1 MGMGRGF
8 YVNFKVPELEAAM
21 KSLKTYDAK
30 TVLQIE
36 RQVSDSTKAIR
47 KGVVKRIHDVTGYL
61 RKHTSSSF
69 NVLKVEGT
77 VCEKAPHA
85 HLVEF
90 GHGGPAPAKEKPT
103 MRPAFEDERPSLVR
117 GLARAV
123 KP

>member
-1 MGMGRGF
+1 MAGRGF
-8 YVNFKVPELEAAM
+8 YVNFKVPELETAM
-21 KSLKTYDAK
+21 KILKTYDAK
-30 TVLQIE
+30 TVLRIE
-36 RQVSDSTKAIR
+36 KQVSDSTKAIR
-47 KGVVKRIHDVTGYL
+47 KGVARRIHDVSGYL

-77 VCEKAPHA
+77 VREKAPHA

-90 GHGGPAPAKEKPT
+90 GHKGPAPAPEHPT
-103 MRPAFEDERPSLVR
+103 MRPAFEDERPNLVN